1 MRQKANSKKN
11 RSFGLSAGLFL
22 LCLTFYQTLHGH
34 TLNPW
39 LLTAGI
45 LFGFAGLF
53 LPFLINP
60 VRIGLEYAGRWM
72 GIVNTYILL
81 TLIYIVLFIPL
92 SLIFKITGKDDL
104 KLIRNKTA
112 ESYWIETQSQ
122 DENSM
127 KNQF

>member
-1 MRQKANSKKN
+1 MIQKTKLKKN
-11 RSFGLSAGLFL
+11 RSFGLIVGLILFG
-22 LCLTFYQTLHGH
+22 LTFYQTLHGH

-39 LLTAGI
+39 MLTAGI

-53 LPFLINP
+53 LPFLIDP
-60 VRIGLEYAGRWM
+60 VRIGLEYIGRWM
-72 GIVNTYILL
+72 GIVNTYLLL

-104 KLIRNKTA
+104 KLKWDKSA
-112 ESYWIETQSQ
+112 KSYWIEKQSQ
-122 DENSM
+122 DESSM